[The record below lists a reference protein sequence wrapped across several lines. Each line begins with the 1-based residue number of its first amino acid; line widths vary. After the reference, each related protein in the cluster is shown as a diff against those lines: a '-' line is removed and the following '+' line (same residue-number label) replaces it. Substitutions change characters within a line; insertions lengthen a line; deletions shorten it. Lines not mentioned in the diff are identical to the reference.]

1 MTTHQPTA
9 KIYTHAMS
17 PWFKKS
23 TAASPLAEAPVYFVS
38 ASTPIKASR
47 ELIWDLIKPAEKA
60 PLLSPETV
68 CGFRAPDVEGLGEIQ
83 VFISVVAGVEHVSV
97 VEVMEEIPG
106 EMAITRNIGD
116 EDPAARLRY
125 TLHSADDGT
134 SVFEIGKYFTLP
146 PDESENLAKYERNYE
161 FLSQQYVERVKTLL
175 E

>member
-1 MTTHQPTA
+1 
-9 KIYTHAMS
+9 MS

-23 TAASPLAEAPVYFVS
+23 TATSPLAEAPVYFVS

-47 ELIWDLIKPAEKA
+47 ELIWDLIKPAEKG

-83 VFISVVAGVEHVSV
+83 VFISVRAGVEHVSA
-97 VEVMEEIPG
+97 VEVMEEIPR
-106 EMAITRNIGD
+106 ELAITRTMGD

-125 TLHSADDGT
+125 ALHTADDGT
-134 SVFEIGKYFTLP
+134 SVFEVGKYFTLP
-146 PDESENLAKYERNYE
+146 PEESENLARYERNYE
-161 FLSQQYVERVKTLL
+161 LLCQHYVERVRSFF